1 MKELVVLVGALLL
14 ARVLP
19 ILDPSYANFTPL
31 FAVAIFFPLTQSK
44 LLSYSVPL
52 GVMFIT
58 DLLLGFS
65 AINLVVYSVLALI
78 ISISSNVKNYVYTS
92 IIGIGLWHVIVNFF
106 VWLSNPSMSL
116 LQTYAMAIPFDF
128 KLLLSTLVYGT
139 ALSLLLERKNVYT

>member
-31 FAVAIFFPLTQSK
+31 FAVAIFFPLTQNK

-52 GVMFIT
+52 GVMFLS
-58 DLLLGFS
+58 DLFLGFS
-65 AINLVVYSVLALI
+65 TINLVVYFVLALI
-78 ISISSNVKNYVYTS
+78 ISLSRSINNYVYTS

-139 ALSLLLERKNVYT
+139 ALSLLLQRKHAYT

>member
-52 GVMFIT
+52 GVMFLT
-58 DLLLGFS
+58 HLFLGFS
-65 AINLVVYSVLALI
+65 AINLVVYFVLALI
-78 ISISSNVKNYVYTS
+78 ISLSRSINNYVYTS

-139 ALSLLLERKNVYT
+139 ALSLLLQRKHAYT

>member
-52 GVMFIT
+52 GVMFLT
-58 DLLLGFS
+58 DLFLGFS
-65 AINLVVYSVLALI
+65 AINLVVYFVLALI
-78 ISISSNVKNYVYTS
+78 ISLSRSINNYVYTS

-139 ALSLLLERKNVYT
+139 ALSLLLQRKHAYT

>member
-52 GVMFIT
+52 GVMFLT
-58 DLLLGFS
+58 DLFLGFS
-65 AINLVVYSVLALI
+65 AINLVVYFVLALI
-78 ISISSNVKNYVYTS
+78 ISLSRSINNYVYTS

-128 KLLLSTLVYGT
+128 KLLLSTFVYGT
-139 ALSLLLERKNVYT
+139 ALSLILQRKHAYT

>member
-1 MKELVVLVGALLL
+1 ML

>member
-19 ILDPSYANFTPL
+19 IIDPSYANFTPL

-52 GVMFIT
+52 GVMFLS
-58 DLLLGFS
+58 DLFLGFS
-65 AINLVVYSVLALI
+65 AINLVVYFVLTLI
-78 ISISSNVKNYVYTS
+78 ISLSRSINNYVYTS

-139 ALSLLLERKNVYT
+139 ALSLLLQRKHAYT

>member
-1 MKELVVLVGALLL
+1 ML

-52 GVMFIT
+52 GVMFLT
-58 DLLLGFS
+58 DLFLGFS
-65 AINLVVYSVLALI
+65 AINLVVYFVLALI
-78 ISISSNVKNYVYTS
+78 ISLSRSINNYVYTS

-139 ALSLLLERKNVYT
+139 ALSLLLQRKHAYT

>member
-1 MKELVVLVGALLL
+1 MKELVVLVGALFL

-31 FAVAIFFPLTQSK
+31 FAVAIFFLLTQSK

-52 GVMFIT
+52 GVMFLT
-58 DLLLGFS
+58 DLFLGFS
-65 AINLVVYSVLALI
+65 AINLVVYFVLALI
-78 ISISSNVKNYVYTS
+78 ISLSRSINNYVYTS

-139 ALSLLLERKNVYT
+139 ALSLLLQRKHAYT

>member
-52 GVMFIT
+52 GVMFLT
-58 DLLLGFS
+58 DLFLGFS
-65 AINLVVYSVLALI
+65 AINLVVYFVLALI
-78 ISISSNVKNYVYTS
+78 ISLSRSINNYVYTS
-92 IIGIGLWHVIVNFF
+92 IIGIGLWHV
-106 VWLSNPSMSL
+106 M
-116 LQTYAMAIPFDF
+116 
-128 KLLLSTLVYGT
+128 
-139 ALSLLLERKNVYT
+139 

>member
-19 ILDPSYANFTPL
+19 ILDPSYANFTPV

-52 GVMFIT
+52 GVMFLT
-58 DLLLGFS
+58 DLFLGFS
-65 AINLVVYSVLALI
+65 AINLVVYFVLALI
-78 ISISSNVKNYVYTS
+78 ISLSRSINNYVYTS

-139 ALSLLLERKNVYT
+139 ALSLLLQRKHAYT

>member
-19 ILDPSYANFTPL
+19 IIDPSYANFTPL

-52 GVMFIT
+52 GVMFLT
-58 DLLLGFS
+58 DLFLGFS
-65 AINLVVYSVLALI
+65 AINLVVYFVLALI
-78 ISISSNVKNYVYTS
+78 ISLSRSINNYVYTS

-139 ALSLLLERKNVYT
+139 VLSLLLQRKHAYT

>member
-52 GVMFIT
+52 GVMFLT
-58 DLLLGFS
+58 DLFLGFS
-65 AINLVVYSVLALI
+65 AINLLVYFVLALI
-78 ISISSNVKNYVYTS
+78 ISLSRSINNYVYTS

-139 ALSLLLERKNVYT
+139 ALSLLLQRKHAYT